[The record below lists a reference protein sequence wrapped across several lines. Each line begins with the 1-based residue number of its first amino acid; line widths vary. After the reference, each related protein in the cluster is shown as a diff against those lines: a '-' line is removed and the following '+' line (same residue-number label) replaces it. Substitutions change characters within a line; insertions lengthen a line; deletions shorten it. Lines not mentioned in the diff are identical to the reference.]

1 MANSYVRCIDYSIY
15 KLDENLKIIE
25 VDENFEIITGYSKK
39 DIKKNSIYQGDLI
52 PEEDREEYFKKV
64 YNNLNTSGEAYIEHR
79 IRRKDNKDIFVFCLG
94 CNNIDEK
101 TGKTTATIRI
111 TRMDKTLSLFLQ
123 RKNMR
128 ANYSKKIEHYKK
140 EANTD
145 NLTSLLRRDP
155 FINEVRKHLDNK
167 TNLALLI
174 IDIDDFKNINDTY
187 GHNIGDE
194 VLVKVS
200 ESLKTMVS
208 DKGITCRL
216 GGDEFTIVLIDI
228 NDIDIIKD
236 IAERIL
242 TSIKNIKLKIDPS
255 FSVSVSIGIHYI
267 KDYKNISFESLYNL
281 ADDALYKAKEKGK
294 DRYFI
299 SQ

>member
-1 MANSYVRCIDYSIY
+1 MSNSYVRCIEYSIY

-25 VDENFEIITGYSKK
+25 VDDNFEIITGYSKS
-39 DIKKNSIYQGDLI
+39 DIKKNDIYQGDLL
-52 PEEDREEYFKKV
+52 PEEDREEYFKNV
-64 YNNLNTSGEAYIEHR
+64 YSNLNTSGEAYIEHR
-79 IRRKDNKDIFVFCLG
+79 IKRKDNKYIFVFCLG
-94 CNNIDEK
+94 CSNIDEK
-101 TGKTTATIRI
+101 TGKTTSTIRI

-145 NLTSLLRRDP
+145 NLTNLLRRDP
-155 FINEVRKHLDNK
+155 FINEVKKHLNYK

-194 VLVKVS
+194 ILIKVS

-216 GGDEFTIVLIDI
+216 GGDEFIIALINIDDI
-228 NDIDIIKD
+228 EIITD

-242 TSIKNIKLKIDPS
+242 TSIRNIKIKIDSS
-255 FSVSVSIGIHYI
+255 FSVSVSIGIHYV
-267 KDYKNISFESLYNL
+267 KDYKDVSFEDLYNFT
-281 ADDALYKAKEKGK
+281 DTALYKAKEKGK
-294 DRYFI
+294 NGYFI

>member
-1 MANSYVRCIDYSIY
+1 MANSYIRNIDYSIY

-25 VDENFEIITGYSKK
+25 VDDNFEIITGYSKQE
-39 DIKKNSIYQGDLI
+39 IEKNNIYQGDLI
-52 PEEDREEYFKKV
+52 PEEDQEEYFKKV
-64 YNNLNTSGEAYIEHR
+64 YESLNTNGEAYIEHR
-79 IRRKDNKDIFVFCLG
+79 IQRKDNKNIFVFCLG
-94 CNNIDEK
+94 CNHIDPK

-140 EANTD
+140 EANID
-145 NLTSLLRRDP
+145 DLTNLLRRDP
-155 FINEVRKHLDNK
+155 FISEVKKHLDHK
-167 TNLALLI
+167 INLALLI

-194 VLVKVS
+194 ILVKVS
-200 ESLKTMVS
+200 ESLKAMVS
-208 DKGITCRL
+208 DSGIICRL
-216 GGDEFTIVLIDI
+216 GGDEFTIALIDVDNI
-228 NDIDIIKD
+228 EIIKD

-242 TSIKNIKLKIDPS
+242 TSIKNIQMKIDPD
-255 FSVSVSIGIHYI
+255 FSVSVSIGIHYV
-267 KDYKNISFESLYNL
+267 KNYQDISFESLYNL
-281 ADDALYKAKEKGK
+281 ADESLYKAKEKGK

>member
-1 MANSYVRCIDYSIY
+1 
-15 KLDENLKIIE
+15 
-25 VDENFEIITGYSKK
+25 
-39 DIKKNSIYQGDLI
+39 
-52 PEEDREEYFKKV
+52 
-64 YNNLNTSGEAYIEHR
+64 
-79 IRRKDNKDIFVFCLG
+79 
-94 CNNIDEK
+94 
-101 TGKTTATIRI
+101 
-111 TRMDKTLSLFLQ
+111 MDKTLSLFLQ

-128 ANYSKKIEHYKK
+128 ANYSKQIEHYKK

-216 GGDEFTIVLIDI
+216 GGDEFTIALIDI
-228 NDIDIIKD
+228 NNIGIIKD

-242 TSIKNIKLKIDPS
+242 TSIKNIKLEIDPS

-267 KDYKNISFESLYNL
+267 KDYNDISFESLYNL

-294 DRYFI
+294 DRFFI